1 MGLDEC
7 VMMTLREGKLVQWQN
22 VALYVSRENIITP
35 VTVLK
40 HSFREGQSI
49 IC

>member
-7 VMMTLREGKLVQWQN
+7 VMGALSEVKFVQWQN
-22 VALYVSRENIITP
+22 LALYFGRENIITP

-40 HSFREGQSI
+40 HSFGEGRSI